1 MLCSAL
7 WVLVT
12 KQMKPKSSSS
22 VYFLAFLSFYGENV
36 IYQIATSSCS
46 SQQAKIQGW
55 NSLCRELNVSEK
67 AALVLPTTT
76 VP

>member
-1 MLCSAL
+1 MGSGHQADE
-7 WVLVT
+7 T
-12 KQMKPKSSSS
+12 KEQLFSLL
-22 VYFLAFLSFYGENV
+22 LAFFLSFYGENV

-55 NSLCRELNVSEK
+55 NSLCRELNVSLRK